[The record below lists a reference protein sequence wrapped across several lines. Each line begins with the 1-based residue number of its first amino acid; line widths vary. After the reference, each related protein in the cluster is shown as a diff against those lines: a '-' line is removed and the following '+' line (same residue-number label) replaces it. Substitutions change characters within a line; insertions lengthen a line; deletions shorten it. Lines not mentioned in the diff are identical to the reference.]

1 MNYKLSKEFALSLDA
16 QDKLRGYRDCFHIPL
31 QKNGEHYIYF
41 CGNSLGLQP
50 KKTKEFI
57 SQELKDWAD
66 LGVEGHVNAKN
77 PWLPYHEF
85 LSQGFARIVGA
96 KQSEV
101 VAMNT
106 LTVNLHLMM
115 VSFYRPTSKRY
126 KIIIEGDAFPSDTY
140 AVESQIKYHGID
152 IEKALIKLSPRK
164 GESVVRTEDIID
176 VFENEADSI
185 SLVML
190 GGVNY
195 YTGQVFDF
203 KNITDSAHNKGIK
216 VGFDLAHAVGN
227 INLELHKWDVDFAV
241 WCSYKYL
248 NSGPGSVGGAFVHEK
263 HHNSDLP

>member
-1 MNYKLSKEFALSLDA
+1 MNYRLSKEFALSLDA
-16 QDKLRGYRDCFHIPL
+16 QDKLRGYRDYFHIPL
-31 QKNGEHYIYF
+31 QKNGEQYIYF

-115 VSFYRPTSKRY
+115 VSFLDQHIR
-126 KIIIEGDAFPSDTY
+126 D
-140 AVESQIKYHGID
+140 
-152 IEKALIKLSPRK
+152 IKLLLSQMRFPR
-164 GESVVRTEDIID
+164 I
-176 VFENEADSI
+176 
-185 SLVML
+185 
-190 GGVNY
+190 
-195 YTGQVFDF
+195 YT
-203 KNITDSAHNKGIK
+203 
-216 VGFDLAHAVGN
+216 L
-227 INLELHKWDVDFAV
+227 
-241 WCSYKYL
+241 
-248 NSGPGSVGGAFVHEK
+248 
-263 HHNSDLP
+263 